1 MKPQPLRCSSS
12 RPLTPES
19 AGVAIDKL
27 IADIK
32 EKTGATSVL
41 FKLTPNHHANIND
54 GMVAASKAK
63 L

>member
-32 EKTGATSVL
+32 EKTGATTVRFRL
-41 FKLTPNHHANIND
+41 VPNHLGKFIVCYSCHTILMN
-54 GMVAASKAK
+54 
-63 L
+63 